1 MSRAYPDRSH
11 ERLLQAALLAAMAG
25 AFSGCT
31 SKLETAQREHGAAVE
46 AKLTPL
52 ESIHEQVLTL
62 PRLDHDSVTHTGAP
76 IRLSMA
82 VPDVG
87 EGNASLSYVEDLA
100 NLEDLGYVWG
110 RVQPTGLLNRCASVL
125 RGGHEA
131 YDPAEYHYLLRPDG
145 ADAEKLFKRCEG
157 LRTLFVLRTVDFVEP
172 SGPREPDAGALFDP
186 SFCGPHGTWADA
198 GNDGATRLIG
208 RYSALDAATD
218 GALGAAS
225 DGAAEGGRYG
235 ALDAASDGALDGGR
249 DGELDG
255 ASDGGPEAA
264 ADAVLA
270 AVSAH
275 LRGEDR
281 RESPQVFRGGFIRA
295 EILVFDLDGARYEGG
310 FRIEVA
316 SSPRVTGSVVEDL
329 RTKLSAAIA
338 DGIKKHVPGVVLE
351 GAP

>member
-1 MSRAYPDRSH
+1 MSRAHPDRSYGCAL
-11 ERLLQAALLAAMAG
+11 RWALLVASVSAL
-25 AFSGCT
+25 SGCT

-82 VPDVG
+82 MPDVG
-87 EGNASLSYVEDLA
+87 EGNASLSYAEDLA

-172 SGPREPDAGALFDP
+172 SSPREPDAGALFDP

-208 RYSALDAATD
+208 RYVGLDA
-218 GALGAAS
+218 G
-225 DGAAEGGRYG
+225 
-235 ALDAASDGALDGGR
+235 SDGALDAGS
-249 DGELDG
+249 DGDLDG
-255 ASDGGPEAA
+255 ASDGGAEAA

-281 RESPQVFRGGFIRA
+281 TESPQVFRGGFIRA

-316 SSPRVTGSVVEDL
+316 SSPRVGTGTVVEDL
-329 RTKLSAAIA
+329 RTKLSAAIV
-338 DGIKKHVPGVVLE
+338 DGIKKHVPGAVLE